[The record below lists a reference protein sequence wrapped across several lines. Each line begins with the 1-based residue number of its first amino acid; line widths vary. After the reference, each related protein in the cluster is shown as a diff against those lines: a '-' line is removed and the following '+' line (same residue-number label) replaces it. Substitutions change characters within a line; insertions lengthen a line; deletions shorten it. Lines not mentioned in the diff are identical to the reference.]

1 MAFAGY
7 AETQRRRAR
16 FRGANR
22 RGGARGGARGGVYV
36 LGCVPVTLPTLAAM
50 ALCSLVT
57 AFLLASRMSDRDRSV
72 EPGSAQMSSF
82 AAAVGAG
89 AMRRGERDPTLDGEL
104 GTQTVAD
111 ARWTARASARG
122 APALGPSAAFCA
134 LPFDPLVCA
143 HGTVGASFWPA
154 GSSVERPLPNTVPAL
169 AAVVAAGHA
178 CVEVDVSRSKDGH
191 LVALHARE
199 LRRLTANRHANV
211 GELTLE
217 EILNLPVPGGGYSVA
232 TFAEAMA
239 TVMHRGLAQITVD
252 FKEDETKD
260 AGERRADVSNAAAV
274 PGAFRRVEKA
284 HVASSQ
290 SRVSPR
296 SSSDATRGFGQA
308 VLSAIAAVDETGSGC
323 PECVFWGKSDDVMLE
338 ILNENPEARVGF
350 TVANFSRAVRDAGLG
365 SVDPNER
372 ELIRRA
378 SASTSL
384 SAFAM
389 RGRSGRTED
398 QKDGDRKR
406 GAPIAG
412 ESQSRVVA
420 AVQSEMV
427 APALTRRLRSENVPD
442 VYAWTVNDEASV
454 RRVAN
459 HGVHGIVTDEP
470 EEATRVVRAMRA
482 TCERAPLNPDAP
494 PRGGAADAD
503 SSPARFRASARGR
516 KASPGR
522 RGRDEG

>member
-36 LGCVPVTLPTLAAM
+36 LGCVPVTLPTLAAL

-111 ARWTARASARG
+111 ARWTARETRARG
-122 APALGPSAAFCA
+122 ASALGPSAAFCA

-252 FKEDETKD
+252 FKEDETKRN
-260 AGERRADVSNAAAV
+260 EDVSNAAAV

-378 SASTSL
+378 SASRRT

-389 RGRSGRTED
+389 GGRSGRTED
-398 QKDGDRKR
+398 LKDLKDFGPK
-406 GAPIAG
+406 PIA
-412 ESQSRVVA
+412 SASRVVA
-420 AVQSEMV
+420 AVQSEMI
-427 APALTRRLRSENVPD
+427 APALTRRLRGENVPD

-470 EEATRVVRAMRA
+470 EEATRVVRSMRA
-482 TCERAPLNPDAP
+482 TCDAPLKKNNNPKSP
-494 PRGGAADAD
+494 PRGDAADAD
-503 SSPARFRASARGR
+503 PARPRASASGR

>member
-36 LGCVPVTLPTLAAM
+36 LGCVPVTLPTLAAL

-378 SASTSL
+378 SASTS

-389 RGRSGRTED
+389 GPSRTRSGRT
-398 QKDGDRKR
+398 KDGDRKR
-406 GAPIAG
+406 GSPIAG
-412 ESQSRVVA
+412 ESKVVA
-420 AVQSEMV
+420 AVQSEMIE
-427 APALTRRLRSENVPD
+427 PALTRRLRGESVPD
-442 VYAWTVNDEASV
+442 VYAWTVNDETSV

-482 TCERAPLNPDAP
+482 TCDAPLNPESP
-494 PRGGAADAD
+494 PRGGAAEAN
-503 SSPARFRASARGR
+503 PARPRASAWGR
-516 KASPGR
+516 KASPGK

>member
-36 LGCVPVTLPTLAAM
+36 LGRVPVTLPTLAAL

-111 ARWTARASARG
+111 ARWTARETRARG
-122 APALGPSAAFCA
+122 ASALGPSAAFCA

-252 FKEDETKD
+252 FKEDETKRN
-260 AGERRADVSNAAAV
+260 ENVSNAAAV

-378 SASTSL
+378 SASRRA

-389 RGRSGRTED
+389 GGRSGRTED
-398 QKDGDRKR
+398 LKDLKDLKDFGPK
-406 GAPIAG
+406 PIA
-412 ESQSRVVA
+412 SASRVVA
-420 AVQSEMV
+420 AVQSEMI
-427 APALTRRLRSENVPD
+427 APALTRRLRGENVPD

-470 EEATRVVRAMRA
+470 EEATRVVRSMRA
-482 TCERAPLNPDAP
+482 TCDAPLKKKKNPKSP
-494 PRGGAADAD
+494 PRGDAADAD
-503 SSPARFRASARGR
+503 PARPRASASGR

>member
-7 AETQRRRAR
+7 GETQRRRAR
-16 FRGANR
+16 FRGAHR
-22 RGGARGGARGGVYV
+22 RAGAHGGVVYV
-36 LGCVPVTLPTLAAM
+36 LGCIPATLPTLAAL

-111 ARWTARASARG
+111 ARWTARESARG

-260 AGERRADVSNAAAV
+260 AGERRADVSNAAVV

-378 SASTSL
+378 SASTS

-389 RGRSGRTED
+389 GPSRTRSGRT
-398 QKDGDRKR
+398 KDGDRKR
-406 GAPIAG
+406 GSPIAG
-412 ESQSRVVA
+412 ESKVVA
-420 AVQSEMV
+420 AVQSEMI
-427 APALTRRLRSENVPD
+427 APALTRRLRGENVPD
-442 VYAWTVNDEASV
+442 VYAWTVNDETSV

-482 TCERAPLNPDAP
+482 TCDAPLNPESP
-494 PRGGAADAD
+494 PRGGAAEAN
-503 SSPARFRASARGR
+503 PARPRASARGR
-516 KASPGR
+516 KASPGK

>member
-22 RGGARGGARGGVYV
+22 RGGARGGVYV
-36 LGCVPVTLPTLAAM
+36 LGCVPVTLPTLAAL

-217 EILNLPVPGGGYSVA
+217 EILNLSVPGGGYSVA

-378 SASTSL
+378 SASTS

-389 RGRSGRTED
+389 GPSRTRSGRT
-398 QKDGDRKR
+398 KDGDRKR
-406 GAPIAG
+406 GSPIAG
-412 ESQSRVVA
+412 ESKVVA
-420 AVQSEMV
+420 AVQSEMIE
-427 APALTRRLRSENVPD
+427 PALTRRLRGENVPD
-442 VYAWTVNDEASV
+442 VYAWTVNDETSV

-482 TCERAPLNPDAP
+482 TCDAPLNPESP
-494 PRGGAADAD
+494 PRGGAAEAN
-503 SSPARFRASARGR
+503 PARPRASARGR
-516 KASPGR
+516 KASPGK